1 MTELSRPTMDLLEHA
16 KRLDCFT
23 PTGLDLPRYLSNPE
37 IEAIALQIKMMADA
51 TGWARADLAL
61 YLKQHNPKDY
71 ETRWASLAG
80 FLGKVPATIAN
91 DALVAAKYAKEERE
105 RWLEAGL
112 SYSHC
117 RIAASVEPPERRED
131 ALLKCVEGDKI
142 WSVHQLSR
150 FLFGDTRLLPPPS
163 RDAPPLRERV
173 GGWLDTLNES
183 DRGYAEYYVNL
194 FVSYLES

>member
-1 MTELSRPTMDLLEHA
+1 MNELSRPTIELLKLAE
-16 KRLDCFT
+16 RLDCFT
-23 PTGLDLPRYLSNPE
+23 PTGLTLPRYLSNPE

-61 YLKQHNPKDY
+61 YLKQHNPSDY
-71 ETRWASLAG
+71 EKRWASLAG
-80 FLGKVPATIAN
+80 FLGKVPPTIAN
-91 DALVAAKYAKEERE
+91 DALVASKYAKEERE

-117 RIAASVEPPERRED
+117 RIAASIEPAERRED
-131 ALLKCVEGDKI
+131 ALLKCVELG

-150 FLFGDTRLLPPPS
+150 FLFGDRPLLPPSS
-163 RDAPPLRERV
+163 RDAPPIRERV
-173 GGWLDTLNES
+173 GGWLNTLNES

-194 FVSYLES
+194 FVDWLES

>member
-1 MTELSRPTMDLLEHA
+1 MTELSRPVPELLEHA
-16 KRLDCFT
+16 RRLDCFT
-23 PTGLDLPRYLSNPE
+23 PTGLTLPRYLSNPE

-61 YLKQHNPKDY
+61 YLKQHNPNDY

-91 DALVAAKYAKEERE
+91 DALVASKYAKEERE

-117 RIAASVEPPERRED
+117 RIAASVEPSERRED
-131 ALLKCVEGDKI
+131 ALLKCVELG

-150 FLFGDTRLLPPPS
+150 FLFGDRPLLPSPS
-163 RDAPPLRERV
+163 RDAPLRERV
-173 GGWLDTLNES
+173 GGWLETLNES